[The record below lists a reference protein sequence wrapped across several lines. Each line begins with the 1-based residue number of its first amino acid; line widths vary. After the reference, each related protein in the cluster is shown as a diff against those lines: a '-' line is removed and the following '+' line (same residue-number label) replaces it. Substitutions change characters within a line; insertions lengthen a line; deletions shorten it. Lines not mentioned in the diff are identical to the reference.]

1 MIENKWFCE
10 PDPFR
15 ERYCFFYLDAKPN
28 GNQQVIT
35 GWKSGIGNIDSIV
48 HHNQSMNKN
57 EQHNINSLIPEIKA
71 WRKKNML
78 VITDTEETIPLLRTR
93 IVAQDIDEIILSTIK
108 TRSLEAIFNK
118 YFSYQAD
125 ANLQSWC
132 NFLKINTQNT
142 KETELI
148 RMILQKLVRLIP
160 SEEIP

>member
-1 MIENKWFCE
+1 MIDNKWFCE

-15 ERYCFFYLDAKPN
+15 EVYCFFYLHTTPSGEHQIIK
-28 GNQQVIT
+28 

-48 HHNQSMNKN
+48 HHNQSSNKN
-57 EQHNINSLIPEIKA
+57 EQHNINSLIPEIKV

-78 VITDTEETIPLLRTR
+78 VITDTEEAIPLLRTR
-93 IVAQDIDEIILSTIK
+93 IAAQDIDEITLSSIK

-118 YFSYQAD
+118 YLSYQAD

-132 NFLKINTQNT
+132 NLLKINTQNT

-148 RMILQKLVRLIP
+148 RMIFQKLIRLIP
-160 SEEIP
+160 REEIP